1 MREGKGVSGRVSI
14 SAWPPSRSLWIN
26 LQTRSYSCSPLLS
39 VWLHGT
45 RTSPPNPLTEA
56 LLFPLV
62 TVLFRARQAIMKNF
76 KVASESE
83 GEEPQSFVA
92 YMVPNKK
99 EVSISCPLH

>member
-1 MREGKGVSGRVSI
+1 
-14 SAWPPSRSLWIN
+14 
-26 LQTRSYSCSPLLS
+26 
-39 VWLHGT
+39 
-45 RTSPPNPLTEA
+45 
-56 LLFPLV
+56 
-62 TVLFRARQAIMKNF
+62 MKNF